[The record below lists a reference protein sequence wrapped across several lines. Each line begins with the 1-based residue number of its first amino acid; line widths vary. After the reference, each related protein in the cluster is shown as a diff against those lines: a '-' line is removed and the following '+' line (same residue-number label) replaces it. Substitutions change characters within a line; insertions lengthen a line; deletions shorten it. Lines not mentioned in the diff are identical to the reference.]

1 MRSKWLRGFLMAGI
15 AACML
20 LTVALAGTF
29 SVTLPTALPVSVDAE
44 GNVTTAEPVIKN
56 TGGMTVTVAA
66 ATVEP
71 LDGWTI
77 VPWGTDFGKL
87 PVSSKK
93 FAMQFYGSEVPADGV
108 IKLPSQSTIPVG
120 GSAAVVYDARIAVQ
134 SAATEDLTIANCC
147 IVVDSDEPEVPSG
160 AVMAANSSWYKSST
174 PKASI
179 TEIEIVDSYTPTGT
193 EAESWD
199 ASAAGDGSVMAYLN
213 GTKLTLA
220 GNGTGKIYANPDA
233 SWAFSDA
240 AAMEAD
246 EPDFYSAVAS
256 ITGLELLDTSAVT
269 SAFGMF
275 AGCGY
280 MAGTPLTLNSLTNW
294 NTSRMVSMSYMFALS
309 GVPSLDLSGWDT
321 RATKDMSFMLGMCEQ
336 LISIDFSGFDTS
348 AVETMEMMFYYSPI
362 KELTL
367 GAKFAFVGEDH
378 GLGATEAGVVWM
390 DATTDITYTT
400 AELSALTRTGKVTY
414 VAETIKALAHQDTWY
429 KGSTAKSVVTG
440 IELLDAYTPTGEE
453 TESWDASEG
462 SDGSVMAYISGTK
475 LILAGNGSGKIIA
488 NPYSSS
494 AFSSFTTVSSIQG
507 LEILDTSAVTDMGSL
522 FYGCSSLTS
531 LDLSSFV
538 ISANTD
544 MTSMFQNC
552 SALTEI
558 KGIEKLNTSA
568 VTNMSRLF
576 EGCSSLKSLDL
587 SGWDTSATTDMSGM
601 FSGTSINRITLGA
614 KFVFVGVNSRL
625 GNDSTIW
632 CEEGSDNTYSSTELY
647 AVIRESTVSY
657 YAAPVLA
664 YRDSWYKGNTDKS
677 TITEI
682 EIVDSYTPT
691 GEETESWDAS
701 EGSEGSVMAYV
712 SGTKLTLAG
721 NGNKKIYAHMYFSD
735 AFSGFNALIEIK
747 GIEKLNTSSATEI
760 YSLFEGC
767 KSLTSIDLS
776 SWDTSAVT
784 NMGDLFNG
792 CSSLTTIDLSG
803 WDTSATTNMSRLFG
817 SCSALTEIK
826 GIEQLNTSAVTDMS
840 SLFSGCRSLTSLDL
854 SSWDTSAT
862 TDMEWMFPVDYYYYY
877 YDDASGTHSKQVW
890 HSTLD
895 RITLGAK
902 FHFVKDYA
910 PMGSDDGNRALWR
923 QEGTESVYTTMELYD
938 LDRSEKVTY
947 INGSLVLKSGG
958 NWYKGTADRSAITEI
973 ELVGTYTPTGEET
986 ESWDIS
992 RADDGSVMAYI
1003 SGTKLILAG
1012 DGVGKVYMSPTAGA
1026 FFSGFKMATSISGL
1040 SLLDVSYATTMGFR
1054 SGISGMFEGCSSLT
1068 SLDLSGWDTSAVT
1081 TMDRLFFGCSALTEI
1096 KGIEQ
1101 LNTSAV
1107 SGFSGAFYK
1116 CSSLKSLDLSGWD
1129 TRKADRM
1136 DNLFSGCSALTEI
1149 KGIEQFNTSAVT
1161 DMGSLFGWC
1170 SSLTSLDLSGWDVA
1184 QVTSMGDN
1192 FLHAGVP
1199 GLTRGMFAGC
1209 SSLTSLNLAGWDTSS
1224 LLNMS
1229 SMFYYCSTLTE
1240 IKGIERL
1247 NTSAVTNMSR
1257 LFEACSSLTSLD
1269 LSGWDTSA
1277 TTNMSKLFSSCSALT
1292 EIKGIEQLNTL
1303 AVTDMSDLF
1312 RNCSLLTSLDVSG
1325 WDTSKVTNMSY
1336 MFAYCTSLETIHVGN
1351 GWSTVAVTSSNNM
1364 FSGCTNLQ
1372 GAIAYDSTKID
1383 ATYANYETGY
1393 LTYKAAPEGAE
1404 QVIAPAGGE
1413 SKNGSSAGAD
1423 VEIEPTPEETQED
1436 AASADGKDEQT
1447 AEPPDE
1453 GGSAAGIILTLA
1465 LPAAWKGVLYGK
1477 TK

>member
-1 MRSKWLRGFLMAGI
+1 M
-15 AACML
+15 
-20 LTVALAGTF
+20 
-29 SVTLPTALPVSVDAE
+29 
-44 GNVTTAEPVIKN
+44 
-56 TGGMTVTVAA
+56 
-66 ATVEP
+66 
-71 LDGWTI
+71 
-77 VPWGTDFGKL
+77 
-87 PVSSKK
+87 
-93 FAMQFYGSEVPADGV
+93 
-108 IKLPSQSTIPVG
+108 
-120 GSAAVVYDARIAVQ
+120 
-134 SAATEDLTIANCC
+134 
-147 IVVDSDEPEVPSG
+147 
-160 AVMAANSSWYKSST
+160 
-174 PKASI
+174 
-179 TEIEIVDSYTPTGT
+179 
-193 EAESWD
+193 
-199 ASAAGDGSVMAYLN
+199 
-213 GTKLTLA
+213 
-220 GNGTGKIYANPDA
+220 
-233 SWAFSDA
+233 
-240 AAMEAD
+240 
-246 EPDFYSAVAS
+246 
-256 ITGLELLDTSAVT
+256 
-269 SAFGMF
+269 
-275 AGCGY
+275 
-280 MAGTPLTLNSLTNW
+280 
-294 NTSRMVSMSYMFALS
+294 
-309 GVPSLDLSGWDT
+309 
-321 RATKDMSFMLGMCEQ
+321 
-336 LISIDFSGFDTS
+336 
-348 AVETMEMMFYYSPI
+348 
-362 KELTL
+362 
-367 GAKFAFVGEDH
+367 
-378 GLGATEAGVVWM
+378 
-390 DATTDITYTT
+390 
-400 AELSALTRTGKVTY
+400 
-414 VAETIKALAHQDTWY
+414 
-429 KGSTAKSVVTG
+429 
-440 IELLDAYTPTGEE
+440 
-453 TESWDASEG
+453 
-462 SDGSVMAYISGTK
+462 
-475 LILAGNGSGKIIA
+475 
-488 NPYSSS
+488 
-494 AFSSFTTVSSIQG
+494 
-507 LEILDTSAVTDMGSL
+507 
-522 FYGCSSLTS
+522 
-531 LDLSSFV
+531 
-538 ISANTD
+538 
-544 MTSMFQNC
+544 
-552 SALTEI
+552 
-558 KGIEKLNTSA
+558 
-568 VTNMSRLF
+568 
-576 EGCSSLKSLDL
+576 
-587 SGWDTSATTDMSGM
+587 
-601 FSGTSINRITLGA
+601 
-614 KFVFVGVNSRL
+614 
-625 GNDSTIW
+625 
-632 CEEGSDNTYSSTELY
+632 
-647 AVIRESTVSY
+647 IRESTVSY

-747 GIEKLNTSSATEI
+747 GIETLNTSSATEI

>member
-488 NPYSSS
+488 NPYSSR